1 MNQVSVQDVLH
12 ILEKNGVTVE
22 QVIQLPYIRDDVF
35 NYLPVTEINRDF
47 GCDYQIQEGEFLNL
61 FQYNLED
68 CNDFRGQKAA
78 VCWNRCKDTV

>member
-22 QVIQLPYIRDDVF
+22 QVIQLPYIRDDAF

-47 GCDYQIQEGEFLNL
+47 GCDYRI
-61 FQYNLED
+61 
-68 CNDFRGQKAA
+68 
-78 VCWNRCKDTV
+78 